1 MSDKLIKRY
10 IIKRTTFTF
19 DEVEIYARE
28 PNDDLRIISLR
39 IRNDGVHSITIPGL
53 STYVSNQNGFIIKLI
68 NNKECICKTLRFT
81 IQSINQGG
89 RYDFTV
95 NHFGYDGSDIS
106 FFYKCAMDIREHFT
120 KNIFDYINY
129 DEMIVSIIE
138 PNIYGWD

>member
-1 MSDKLIKRY
+1 MSDKIIKRY

-19 DEVEIYARE
+19 DEIEIYARE

-39 IRNDGVHSITIPGL
+39 IHNDGVHTITIPGL
-53 STYVSNQNGFIIKLI
+53 STYVSDQNGFIIKLI

-89 RYDFTV
+89 YEFTV
-95 NHFGYDGSDIS
+95 NQFGYDGSDVS
-106 FFYKCAMDIREHFT
+106 FFYRCAMDIRENFT
-120 KNIFDYINY
+120 KNIIDYINY

>member
-19 DEVEIYARE
+19 DEVEIYASE

-39 IRNDGVHSITIPGL
+39 IHNDGIHSITLSGL
-53 STYVSNQNGFIIKLI
+53 SAYVSDKDGFIIKLI

-89 RYDFTV
+89 HEFTV
-95 NHFGYDGSDIS
+95 NHFGYDGSNIS
-106 FFYKCAMDIREHFT
+106 FFYRCAMNIREYFT

-138 PNIYGWD
+138 PNIYGWN

>member
-39 IRNDGVHSITIPGL
+39 IHNDGVHTITIPSL
-53 STYVSNQNGFIIKLI
+53 STYVSDQNGFIIKLI

-89 RYDFTV
+89 YEFTV
-95 NHFGYDGSDIS
+95 NQFGYDGSNVS
-106 FFYKCAMDIREHFT
+106 FFYRCAMDIRENFT
-120 KNIFDYINY
+120 KNIIDYINY